1 VTRVKTKCDIL
12 VSDGNCLA
20 LSRNCYEN
28 SMLLKP
34 LNVSI
39 NLPDS
44 NRRKKQERIKQL
56 EHALLSF
63 NRDGSR
69 VEGRCRETLV
79 SPWRTTGNEEE
90 NFGGF

>member
-1 VTRVKTKCDIL
+1 MKRVKTKSDIF

-20 LSRNCYEN
+20 LSRDCYEN

-39 NLPDS
+39 TLPDS

-63 NRDGSR
+63 NREASK
-69 VEGRCRETLV
+69 VEARCRETLV
-79 SPWRTTGNEEE
+79 SPWRTTNEEE
-90 NFGGF
+90 NIGGL